1 VIKWRVE
8 GVKYIFENCCS
19 RIKAT
24 ITPKRVELGVQL
36 IFINIVINLNKKLN
50 TINQQYII
58 KIKTRVF

>member
-1 VIKWRVE
+1 MIKWKIG
-8 GVKYIFENCCS
+8 GVTYIFGNCCS
-19 RIKAT
+19 KIKAI

-36 IFINIVINLNKKLN
+36 IFTNIVINLNKQLN

>member
-1 VIKWRVE
+1 VIKWKVE
-8 GVKYIFENCCS
+8 GVKYIFGNCCS

-36 IFINIVINLNKKLN
+36 IFTNIVINLNKQLN